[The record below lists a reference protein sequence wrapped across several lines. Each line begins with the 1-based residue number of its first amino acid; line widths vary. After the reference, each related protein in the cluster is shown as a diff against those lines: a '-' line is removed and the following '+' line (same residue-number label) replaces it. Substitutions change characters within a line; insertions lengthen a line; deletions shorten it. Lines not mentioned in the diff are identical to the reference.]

1 MGPERQKCLIR
12 RMASKQKKQIQPSGS
27 LLQEPDSDGAKSG
40 CGELISKDGYK
51 TTPYKI
57 NDRPQ
62 GPIFP
67 RSKRFN
73 TVFRPAAKSG
83 PGTYG
88 AGGIPHAAMEEANRR
103 PVTSIGSLDS
113 GRHKS
118 DRSMPL
124 FGTDLAPG
132 RYEYNSFTDEL
143 LSRQV
148 SKRGPF
154 DITTGPRDG
163 RPKKKS
169 ELGPG
174 HYEYTPF
181 TDKLQKGTQKKHGKF
196 GALKCNAK
204 PGERIFYST
213 ISQCP
218 NSMANIGP
226 GSYDISRPATSSFNR
241 NAKPFNSGPERFNKH
256 TDKYFKANPNECG
269 VGRYDI
275 RKYKPP
281 RKGVTTALFNSKT
294 ERFLDPKSTKY
305 FNERIRSKDTRFA
318 DQMDRSR
325 ASQSARL

>member
-12 RMASKQKKQIQPSGS
+12 RTAGKAAKKTNTGTQSAPP
-27 LLQEPDSDGAKSG
+27 EF
-40 CGELISKDGYK
+40 K
-51 TTPYKI
+51 TTPF
-57 NDRPQ
+57 NVTDRPQ

-67 RSKRFN
+67 RSKRFH
-73 TVFRPAAKSG
+73 TVFRAAANSG

-88 AGGIPHAAMEEANRR
+88 KGGIPHAAIEEANQR

-174 HYEYTPF
+174 HYEHQPF
-181 TDKLQKGTQKKHGKF
+181 TDTLQKGTRTKHGKF
-196 GALKCNAK
+196 GALKCNSK

-218 NSMANIGP
+218 NSMNIGP
-226 GSYDISRPATSSFNR
+226 GSYDISRPATGSFNR
-241 NAKPFNSGPERFNKH
+241 NPKPFNSRSERFNKH

-325 ASQSARL
+325 IESAR

>member
-12 RMASKQKKQIQPSGS
+12 RTTGKMQKNKIRSDAFPDFNKASNGATSG
-27 LLQEPDSDGAKSG
+27 EI
-40 CGELISKDGYK
+40 ISNYEYK
-51 TTPYKI
+51 TTPF
-57 NDRPQ
+57 NVTDRPQ

-67 RSKRFN
+67 RSKRFH
-73 TVFRPAAKSG
+73 TVFKSAAKSG

-88 AGGIPHAAMEEANRR
+88 KDGIPHAALEEANRR

-113 GRHKS
+113 GRHN

-132 RYEYNSFTDEL
+132 RYEYQSFTEEL

-174 HYEYTPF
+174 HYEYIPF
-181 TDKLQKGTQKKHGKF
+181 TDNLQKGTQKKHGKF
-196 GALKCNAK
+196 GKLKTNSK

-213 ISQCP
+213 TSQCP

-226 GSYDISRPATSSFNR
+226 GSYDISRPATGSFNR
-241 NAKPFNSGPERFNKH
+241 NPKPFNSGPERFNKH

-281 RKGVTTALFNSKT
+281 RKGVTTAYSNSKT

-318 DQMDRSR
+318 DQMDRAR
-325 ASQSARL
+325 VSQSARL